1 MRRRSGVAVAP
12 RAAGAIDV
20 FDYQAPA
27 EVFMTKG
34 YAARRSPV
42 TYRRFGSAA
51 EALRFAVEELPAPIL
66 VGAVLEV
73 LEDRFDHRAVRVLY
87 DQPRYPLPRSLQ
99 SPEDLG

>member
-1 MRRRSGVAVAP
+1 MRRRGGLAVAP

-42 TYRRFGSAA
+42 TYRRFGNAA
-51 EALRFAVEELPAPIL
+51 EALRFAVEELPPPIL

-73 LEDRFDHRAVRVLY
+73 LEDRFDHRDIRKLY
-87 DQPRYPLPRSLQ
+87 DQPRYPLPRQ
-99 SPEDLG
+99 